1 MLIDE
6 FNALPAED
14 AMAAVRSCLDVD
26 RWGQAIAAA
35 RPFADRAALL
45 AFAASAASPF
55 TDAELDRA
63 LSHHPRI
70 GERPSGTGVEADMS
84 RREQAGLA
92 ASDRVAAA
100 IAEGNREYEARFD
113 RVFLIR
119 AAGRGADEILAEL
132 TARLGNSAE
141 AESRIIDQQLRE
153 IAALRLEGVVSA

>member
-6 FNALPAED
+6 FNTLPAED
-14 AMAAVRSCLDVD
+14 AAASVRPCLDID
-26 RWGQAIAAA
+26 RWGRAIVSA
-35 RPFADRAALL
+35 RPFADREALI
-45 AFAASAASPF
+45 AFAAGAASPF
-55 TDAELDRA
+55 TDDELARA

-70 GERPSGTGVEADMS
+70 GEGPSGHGAEADMS
-84 RREQAGLA
+84 RREQAGLT

-100 IAEGNREYEARFD
+100 IAEGNRAYEAKFD

-119 AAGRGADEILAEL
+119 AAGRSADEILTEL
-132 TARLGNSAE
+132 TARLGNSSE